1 MKNKIIKI
9 TNTNTNTN
17 YKQVIEKKHNPMS
30 IEADDTMEVNL

>member
-9 TNTNTNTN
+9 TNTNTN